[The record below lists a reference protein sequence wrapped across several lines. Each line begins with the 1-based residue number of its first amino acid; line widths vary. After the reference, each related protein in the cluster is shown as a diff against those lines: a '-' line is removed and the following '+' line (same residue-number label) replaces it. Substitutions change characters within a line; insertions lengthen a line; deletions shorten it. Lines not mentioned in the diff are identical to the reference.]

1 MSEIAISEPIFAEGL
16 LVIDKPV
23 GVTSFD
29 VVARVRRILQVK
41 RVGHAGTLD
50 PFASGILLVLVS
62 RSYTRRSDELM
73 LGEKRYR
80 AGLFLGR
87 ATDTHDVTGQLI
99 SQSAFRPSLEEI
111 ERALSSFRGCIW
123 QVPPMFSAKSIG
135 GKRLYELARRGEV
148 VQRKPV
154 QIDLQV
160 QLVSYSYPHL
170 NLEVISG
177 KGAYMR
183 SLAHDLGALLGCGAH
198 LESLIREKS
207 GPFSLNMSFEGRQL
221 FELGD
226 NELRKPLFRT
236 LRSLDKYKKNAKSFL
251 T

>member
-1 MSEIAISEPIFAEGL
+1 MSELAISESIFPEGL

-29 VVARVRRILQVK
+29 VVAKVRRILQVK

-50 PFASGILLVLVS
+50 PFASGVLLVLVG

-87 ATDTHDVTGQLI
+87 ATDTHDVTGQVI
-99 SQSAFRPSLEEI
+99 FQSDLQPTLEEI
-111 ERALSSFRGCIW
+111 EKALPAFRGCIW
-123 QVPPMFSAKSIG
+123 QIPPMFSAKSIG

-148 VQRKPV
+148 IERRPV

-160 QLVSYSYPHL
+160 RLLSYSYPHL

-207 GPFSLNMSFEGRQL
+207 GPFSLNKSFEGEEL
-221 FELGD
+221 FKRGDSELK
-226 NELRKPLFRT
+226 EPLLRA
-236 LRSLDKYKKNAKSFL
+236 LRFFD
-251 T
+251 